1 MSTLA
6 RYRAE
11 KGETQAGFA
20 ARLGITQGFV
30 SQLEKGRA
38 RPSLELAKR
47 IEDATNGAVQMN
59 SWFDAL
65 PSSETLA
72 AE

>member
-1 MSTLA
+1 MTPLA
-6 RYRAE
+6 RYRRTRQM
-11 KGETQAGFA
+11 TQLEL
-20 ARLGITQGFV
+20 ARLVGCSQGFICK
-30 SQLEKGRA
+30 LENGGK
-38 RPSLELAKR
+38 PSLELAKR

>member
-30 SQLEKGRA
+30 SQLEKRKLCESNVSFNPTGACVFALRV
-38 RPSLELAKR
+38 
-47 IEDATNGAVQMN
+47 ATLWTTQN
-59 SWFDAL
+59 
-65 PSSETLA
+65 
-72 AE
+72 